1 MCTQIRW
8 RCQKINLNSI
18 LALDNFDIATKI
30 KGDLQRRGIDVFSFT
45 NPDLIFQHF
54 KINAAIYGLIMS
66 DFKMPR
72 MNGFEF
78 LSNVKKIRPY
88 IQVFLMSAF
97 QIRDIEY
104 SNFLQ
109 PTTKIDEF
117 IQKHQLEETRSEQVL
132 EWIPYEWFT
141 DVEYLTEGGFGKIY
155 KAKWTNGNII
165 NWNIKDNR
173 WEREGDKEKF
183 LCDKCIFKLYYQ
195 NKSTYWKLV
204 PNLKKRQIM
213 RSYIYLKS
221 LNNSLKDLKMKS

>member
-1 MCTQIRW
+1 MIYMCIQIRW

-45 NPDLIFQHF
+45 NPDLTFQHF

-97 QIRDIEY
+97 QIREIEY
-104 SNFLQ
+104 SNFL
-109 PTTKIDEF
+109 PT
-117 IQKHQLEETRSEQVL
+117 
-132 EWIPYEWFT
+132 
-141 DVEYLTEGGFGKIY
+141 
-155 KAKWTNGNII
+155 
-165 NWNIKDNR
+165 
-173 WEREGDKEKF
+173 
-183 LCDKCIFKLYYQ
+183 YY
-195 NKSTYWKLV
+195 
-204 PNLKKRQIM
+204 
-213 RSYIYLKS
+213 
-221 LNNSLKDLKMKS
+221 